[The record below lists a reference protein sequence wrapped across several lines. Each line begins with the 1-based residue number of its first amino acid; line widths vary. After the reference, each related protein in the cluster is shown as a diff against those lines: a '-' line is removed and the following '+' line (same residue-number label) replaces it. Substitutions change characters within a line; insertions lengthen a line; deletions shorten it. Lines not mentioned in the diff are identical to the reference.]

1 MIITEITGGLG
12 NQLFQYAAGL
22 SLAVRHQTELK
33 INIQF
38 KEGDTVRSLGL
49 SHFNAILNQAS
60 KEEINDLY
68 PSSVFERITQRLLP
82 TQLKKYYLEKEF
94 SYQHSFEQLGPN
106 VYLKG
111 YWQSELYFSSI
122 KEKIRS
128 VFTLA
133 AAHYTKATLLIEELN
148 QINSVA
154 IHIRK
159 GDYLIHP
166 YSSYYANVDL
176 NYYNQAIALLN
187 SKFTALKLFVFSDD
201 VTWVKSNLRLN
212 LPYTLVSTI
221 HTNSMYED
229 FKAMQS
235 CKYHIISNSSFSW
248 WTAWLCERTD
258 KVVIAPQKWF
268 NHGPKDTQD
277 LIPKTWLTV

>member
-12 NQLFQYAAGL
+12 NQLFQYAAGF

-33 INIQF
+33 INVQF

-49 SHFNAILNQAS
+49 SHFNAILHQANA
-60 KEEINDLY
+60 EEINNLY
-68 PSSVFERITQRLLP
+68 PSTVFERITQRLLP

-94 SYQHSFEQLGPN
+94 SYQHRFEQLGSN

-133 AAHYTKATLLIEELN
+133 PAHYIKAATFIEELN
-148 QINSVA
+148 QMNSVA

-159 GDYLIHP
+159 GDYLIPP
-166 YSSYYANVDL
+166 YSSYYANIDL

-187 SKFTALKLFVFSDD
+187 SRFTALKLFVFTDD
-201 VTWVKSNLRLN
+201 VNWVKSNLHLN

-221 HTNSMYED
+221 YTNTMYED
-229 FKAMQS
+229 FKGMQS
-235 CKYHIISNSSFSW
+235 CKYHIIANSSFSW
-248 WTAWLCERTD
+248 WTAWLSERTD
-258 KVVIAPQKWF
+258 KVVVAPQKWF
-268 NHGPKDTQD
+268 NHGPSDTQD
-277 LIPKTWLTV
+277 LLPKSWLTL